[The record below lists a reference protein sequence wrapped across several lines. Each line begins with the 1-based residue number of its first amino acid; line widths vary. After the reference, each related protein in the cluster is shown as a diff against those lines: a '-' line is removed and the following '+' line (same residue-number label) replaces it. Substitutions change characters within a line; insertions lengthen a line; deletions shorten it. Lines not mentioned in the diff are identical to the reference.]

1 MKKGNK
7 GMGIVIV
14 FIIVTILI
22 IFISIN
28 STNNQITPNSNRPIY
43 ELWDSNKLN
52 SL

>member
-1 MKKGNK
+1 MKKRNK
-7 GMGIVIV
+7 GMGIAIV
-14 FIIVTILI
+14 FIIVAILI

-28 STNNQITPNSNRPIY
+28 STNNQTTPSNNRPIH

>member
-7 GMGIVIV
+7 GMGIAIV
-14 FIIVTILI
+14 FIIVVILI

-28 STNNQITPNSNRPIY
+28 SINNRTTPNNNRPIH
-43 ELWDSNKLN
+43 ELWDTNKLN